1 MSSVKQEVA
10 AILMDFTE
18 QMPEHVYM
26 EILRQLGNIP
36 EHKDPKTA
44 AEIQKELD
52 RVSKENTE
60 LDEENDLLRE
70 EVENLRDETDELCV
84 CMNNMAF
91 KMERVMSCD
100 PSFEDDNVIMFE
112 TNEESKSFKERA
124 LYGRLLLELFN
135 EWRNRVEDDME
146 NDSNKD
152 EALIDNSNYD
162 EMTIEPSNIGTGE
175 TTNELEPI
183 NVYYGTNNFEDIDSY
198 ACGWTREYILNEI
211 KTAFS
216 GKINNYYGAIL
227 LHERNCWTIQVEK
240 AKSFNMKSR
249 HSQSKRDLQYMNFT
263 NAKNGWKN
271 MFRNKNSTNYIAN
284 TSMC

>member
-18 QMPEHVYM
+18 QMPEDVYM

-36 EHKDPKTA
+36 DHKDPKTA

-70 EVENLRDETDELCV
+70 EVKNLRDERDELCV

-112 TNEESKSFKERA
+112 TNEQSKSFKERA
-124 LYGRLLLELFN
+124 LNGRRLLELFN
-135 EWRNRVEDDME
+135 EWRNRIEDDME

-152 EALIDNSNYD
+152 RTLVDNSNYD
-162 EMTIEPSNIGTGE
+162 EMTIALSNIGTDQ

-198 ACGWTREYILNEI
+198 ACGWTRAYILNEI

-216 GKINNYYGAIL
+216 GKINNYYGAII
-227 LHERNCWTIQVEK
+227 LHEDNCWTTQVEN
-240 AKSFNMKSR
+240 AKSFNTNPR
-249 HSQSKRDLQYMNFT
+249 RSQTKRDLQYMNFT
-263 NAKNGWKN
+263 NAKKDWKN
-271 MFRNKNSTNYIAN
+271 ILCNENNTKYIAN